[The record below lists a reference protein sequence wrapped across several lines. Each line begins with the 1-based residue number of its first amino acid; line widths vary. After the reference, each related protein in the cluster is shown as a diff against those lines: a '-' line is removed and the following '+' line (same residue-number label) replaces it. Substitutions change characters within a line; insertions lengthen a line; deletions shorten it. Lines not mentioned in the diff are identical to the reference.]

1 MSVWYEMEELV
12 PIVGRLAR
20 KYTSGDSTSISYEKA
35 EQLMGAV
42 LYCIRE
48 AGAQRKW
55 AVADRENLTAET
67 AYLTGAACVEKKTKR
82 ALRLYHQILKNF
94 DSYEQHCLNE
104 TITKGMP
111 EYFRWYDPIFAP
123 QETLLTLDYP
133 VLEDLK
139 DYTGID
145 CVERWLSRVK
155 QEQQFL
161 HCFPRADLIWMLEE
175 YDEDYRDGM
184 DNLCEM
190 ALSVCVKQVLAG
202 KSLANRVFGREEE
215 NRIRETLEQGG
226 ARLLDEK
233 IYPVLRK
240 LVSKAGG
247 DADAL
252 WFYLFPAIDSAFVRI
267 QYTAR
272 HRGQE
277 ADDRVIEIELQRE
290 VTYETE
296 TTTAGLQRQSAE
308 PGTVDF
314 A

>member
-1 MSVWYEMEELV
+1 
-12 PIVGRLAR
+12 
-20 KYTSGDSTSISYEKA
+20 
-35 EQLMGAV
+35 
-42 LYCIRE
+42 
-48 AGAQRKW
+48 
-55 AVADRENLTAET
+55 
-67 AYLTGAACVEKKTKR
+67 
-82 ALRLYHQILKNF
+82 
-94 DSYEQHCLNE
+94 
-104 TITKGMP
+104 
-111 EYFRWYDPIFAP
+111 
-123 QETLLTLDYP
+123 
-133 VLEDLK
+133 
-139 DYTGID
+139 
-145 CVERWLSRVK
+145 
-155 QEQQFL
+155 
-161 HCFPRADLIWMLEE
+161 MLEE

-240 LVSKAGG
+240 LVSKAGR

-308 PGTVDF
+308 TGTVEIVWIHIWEKVIKISLSSYWTGWGQKLWREVWRGMDSF
-314 A
+314 SDAKKQTIIRYFHRLRLRPPHRSGVGFSRVSTVGLDGTATFRRSIRM